1 MNQSERETLAN
12 LLPNAKYSSA
22 FVISR
27 GNLPNELLAD
37 IQTDNCIKVLVAGQ
51 RGMGKTTELRRLEDL
66 LTGSPDHYPIF
77 LQFGAEEK
85 IDDVSLIYTMAQALI
100 SASGLKP
107 KKGSAID
114 KWFAKEEVVSSYSE
128 SKSGEA
134 GLNASLYVVRAGG
147 SIKSS
152 RDLKRSST
160 ETVVKQKR
168 DLVQAFNEVVSEAN
182 AVMKR
187 QAVFIVD
194 DIDKIQDAD
203 SVETTFIS
211 SAQLLG
217 DLDAPCVFTVPYTYA
232 TSSLIRIASLPYQNI
247 HRVPAIGI
255 VDERGALV
263 TEQLDFL
270 VELLKKRIKIEIF
283 SDQQLSRIGEYS
295 GGVIVDALRLARG
308 VAKHKILYPDETI
321 EGLIEIEMQKL
332 VDEYRYQLDAPILW
346 QKIKKFCTTNDTQ
359 MFLIDELTID
369 MLCKMIVIEYR
380 HQKIWYNIHPA
391 VRKLYEQN
399 KDYLDTHLPPS

>member
-1 MNQSERETLAN
+1 MNQLERETLAN
-12 LLPNAKYSSA
+12 LLPNAKYRSA

-27 GNLPNELLAD
+27 GSLPDELFAD
-37 IQTDNCIKVLVAGQ
+37 IQTDNCVKVLVAGQ
-51 RGMGKTTELRRLEDL
+51 RGMGKTTELRRLEAL
-66 LTGSPDHYPIF
+66 LKESTDYYPIF

-85 IDDVSLIYTMAQALI
+85 IDDVSLIHSMAQALI
-100 SASGLKP
+100 AGSGLKP
-107 KKGSAID
+107 KKGSTID
-114 KWFAKEEVVSSYSE
+114 KWFTREEIVSSYAE
-128 SKSGEA
+128 SVG
-134 GLNASLYVVRAGG
+134 GDASLRASFYFVTAGG
-147 SIKSS
+147 GIKSS
-152 RDLKRSST
+152 RDLRKTAT
-160 ETVVKQKR
+160 ETVVKKKA
-168 DLVQAFNEVVSEAN
+168 DLVQAFNEVVAEAN
-182 AVMKR
+182 KVTER

-217 DLDAPCVFTVPYTYA
+217 SLDAPCVFTVPYTYA

-255 VDERGALV
+255 VDERGASV
-263 TEQLDFL
+263 TEQLSFL
-270 VELLKKRIKIEIF
+270 VELMQRRIKIDIF
-283 SDQQLSRIGEYS
+283 SVQQLKRIGEDS

-308 VAKHKILYPDETI
+308 VTKQKILSADSTVDD
-321 EGLIEIEMQKL
+321 LIESEMQKL

-346 QKIKKFCTTNDTQ
+346 QKIQKFCTTNDAQ

-380 HQKIWYNIHPA
+380 QQKIWYNIHPA

-399 KDYLDTHLPPS
+399 KDYLDVHLPTS